1 MKGGLKTWFFLIK
14 LFERRAQKIIFPVDG
29 VDPQVVLHPY
39 LQSIEKPRQDD
50 SSSESNNHMARY
62 DANEN
67 VVRTSIEVM
76 EANDKQK
83 EIKSKRKWG
92 MREPQ
97 NTIATED
104 ETPLLLLM
112 MSVEQVKN
120 NRKRTLIKHNLEIQD
135 WTMTK

>member
-1 MKGGLKTWFFLIK
+1 
-14 LFERRAQKIIFPVDG
+14 
-29 VDPQVVLHPY
+29 
-39 LQSIEKPRQDD
+39 
-50 SSSESNNHMARY
+50 
-62 DANEN
+62 
-67 VVRTSIEVM
+67 
-76 EANDKQK
+76 
-83 EIKSKRKWG
+83 

-135 WTMTK
+135 WTMAK